1 MKQKA
6 GGRKVDP
13 VLLAQI
19 ENGVQVRDYLHEGCW
34 IMDDIAKMIE
44 SFKQGGY
51 KHFSDDIGAV
61 SINNNYSNLASQR
74 SSRHNYSS

>member
-44 SFKQGGY
+44 SFK
-51 KHFSDDIGAV
+51 
-61 SINNNYSNLASQR
+61 
-74 SSRHNYSS
+74 